1 MIIKNGLKTYQ
12 IGDKLKIDILLS
24 GDIYKIHFEE
34 QMINQLK
41 GNLID
46 GMVSNIYLRNFNTK
60 ERVPLLG
67 LKGSNVKTTLLDNQ
81 ILYEGSV
88 LGVSYE
94 VLLSVKDFTYIYQ
107 VSLEGN
113 GDYELYF
120 TQDIGLNHEGA
131 ILNNEAYN
139 AQYIDHRIFETKDGY
154 ITLSRQNQGK
164 NDLLQ
169 IGSNCSISSYSTD
182 MLQFYGLS
190 FKESREI
197 VGLKEAELENK
208 NLQYEMPLIALKTK
222 PFTLGKKVISFYGLY
237 VPNHEE
243 ILKEPLKVEIDYVN
257 KNKKIK
263 ELKFIKPLIGEVL
276 NGLSVR
282 HPSRNRSFVEY
293 NEDKKVIAFFDENKH
308 IVKKEKELLTERTH
322 GHLMISGDI
331 LNAGITMAS
340 TNFMNGIFASRIVIG
355 NTNFHR
361 LNGDLRNQLNL
372 QTISG
377 LRAYLKLNNKWHLL
391 NVPSYYEMTASKT
404 SWVYVIDNDEI
415 KIDYQVA
422 LNKCAQRL
430 TFKSKNNLT
439 YDVIFTNQLIL
450 GDNEYKNEI
459 NLNIKDEEV
468 IVKFYNNRLVND
480 NYPNLKYKISSKD
493 VKYTND
499 SIFFKEEKGHGLLI
513 MEYKAKSEIIID
525 ILGTIDEFET
535 NKIDYK
541 EEFNKYE
548 NFIKTL
554 INLEVKSDLEIAS
567 KFNKTLYWYTHNAL
581 VHYSSPHGL
590 EQTGGAAWGTRDILQ
605 GPFELFLAYKRY
617 DIARNILLKVYSR
630 QFLETYDWPQWFMFD
645 KYYYIQAHDSH
656 GDIIVWPLKA
666 LADYLTITSDYSILK
681 EEVTYFSIMENR
693 FIKGDTVISHVKNQI
708 TAIINSSI
716 KNTSLPKYGGGD
728 WNDTLQPKDSFLT
741 EKMVSSWTISLIYE
755 ALHSFSKNIRKSD
768 VKLYNLVND
777 FSIKLKEDYYK
788 YIMIDSKPAGF
799 IVFDNEKPTPLL
811 HPNDRKTGIKYRLLS
826 YQQPIISELISK
838 EEALN
843 NHTLMLKHLKF
854 PDGMR
859 LMDKPVTYKGGLKTY
874 FQRAETAS
882 NFGREVGIL
891 YVHAHIRHIEAL
903 AKLGFH
909 KEMKE
914 ELEEINPIGINSVV
928 KISNIR
934 QSNVYFSS
942 SDANFYDRYLAK
954 EQFHLL
960 KEEKIKVKS
969 GWRLYSSG
977 PGIYINQLISN
988 YLGIKQIDNKLYLD
1002 PVHKLDKLE
1011 VKCIYKNKEIIVKY
1025 FMNDNKDYLLINN
1038 SKIDILRE
1046 KEYYRKGGYLI
1057 NNDLLKDKNII
1068 EIHYKK

>member
-12 IGDKLKIDILLS
+12 IGNELKIDILPS
-24 GDIYKIHFEE
+24 GDVFKIFYGE

-60 ERVPLLG
+60 EAVPLLG
-67 LKGSNVKTTLLDNQ
+67 LKSSNVKTTLLENQ
-81 ILYEGSV
+81 ILYEGFV
-88 LGVSYE
+88 LGVRYE
-94 VLLSVKDFTYIYQ
+94 VLLSVKDFMFIYQ
-107 VSLEGN
+107 VSLDGN
-113 GDYELYF
+113 GEYELYF

-169 IGSNCSISSYSTD
+169 IGSNYSINSYSTD

-197 VGLKEAELENK
+197 VGLKESMLENK
-208 NLQYEMPLIALKTK
+208 NLQYEMPLIALQTK
-222 PFTLGKKVISFYGLY
+222 PFMLEKKVISFYGLY
-237 VPNHEE
+237 IPNHEE
-243 ILKEPLKVEIDYVN
+243 ILKEPFKVEIDYIN
-257 KNKKIK
+257 KNKEIK
-263 ELKFIKPLIGEVL
+263 ELKFKKPLIGKVL

-282 HPSRNRSFVEY
+282 HPSKNRSFIEY
-293 NEDKKVIAFFDENKH
+293 SEDKKVIAFFDDNKH

-331 LNAGITMAS
+331 LNAGTTMAS
-340 TNFMNGIFASRIVIG
+340 TNFMNGVFSSRIVIG

-377 LRAYLKLNNKWHLL
+377 LRAYLKLDNKWHLL
-391 NVPSYYEMTASKT
+391 NVPSYYEITASKT
-404 SWVYVIDNDEI
+404 SWVYVFDNDEI

-422 LNKCAQRL
+422 LDKHAQRL
-430 TFKSKNNLT
+430 SFKSKNNLK
-439 YDVIFTNQLIL
+439 YDLIFTNQLTL
-450 GDNEYKNEI
+450 GDNEYKQEL
-459 NLNIKDEEV
+459 NLDIKDEEV
-468 IVKFYNNRLVND
+468 IIKFHNNGLVND
-480 NYPNLKYKISSKD
+480 NYPNLKYKISSKN
-493 VKYTND
+493 VNYTND
-499 SIFFKEEKGHGLLI
+499 SIFFKEEMGHGLLV
-513 MEYKAKSEIIID
+513 MEYQSQSEILID
-525 ILGTIDEFET
+525 ILGTLDEFT
-535 NKIDYK
+535 NEKINFD
-541 EEFNKYE
+541 EEFIKYE
-548 NFIKTL
+548 NFIKSL
-554 INLEVKSDLEIAS
+554 INLEVKSDLEIVS
-567 KFNKTLYWYTHNAL
+567 KFVKTLYWYTHNAL

-630 QFLETYDWPQWFMFD
+630 AFIETYDWPQWFMYD
-645 KYYYIQAHDSH
+645 KYAFIQAHDSH

-666 LADYLTITSDYSILK
+666 LADYLTITSDYSILE
-681 EEVTYFSIMENR
+681 EEVTYFSIKENR
-693 FIKGDTVISHVKNQI
+693 FIKGDTLINHVKNQI
-708 TAIINSSI
+708 GAIINSSI

-755 ALHSFSKNIRKSD
+755 AFNNFSKNIKKVD
-768 VKLYNLVND
+768 PNLYKLIHD
-777 FSIKLKEDYYK
+777 FLIKLKEDYYK
-788 YIMIDSKPAGF
+788 YIMIDNKPAGF

-811 HPNDRKTGIKYRLLS
+811 HPKDKKTGIKYRLLS
-826 YQQPIISELISK
+826 YQQPIISELITK
-838 EEALN
+838 EKALN
-843 NHTLMLKHLKF
+843 NHEIMLKHLKF

-903 AKLGFH
+903 AKLGLH
-909 KEMKE
+909 QEMKE

-954 EQFHLL
+954 DNFHLL
-960 KEEKIKVKS
+960 KEEKVKVKS

-977 PGIYINQLISN
+977 PGIYINQLVSN
-988 YLGIKQIDNKLYLD
+988 YLGIKQLNNKLYLD
-1002 PVHKLDKLE
+1002 PVHRLDKLE
-1011 VKCIYKNKEIIVKY
+1011 VKFIYKNKEIIIKY
-1025 FMNDNKDYLLINN
+1025 FMNDNKDALLINGT
-1038 SKIDILRE
+1038 KMDILRE
-1046 KEYYRKGGYLI
+1046 KEFYRRGGYLI
-1057 NNDLLKDKNII
+1057 SNDLLKDKNII
-1068 EIHYKK
+1068 EIHYK

>member
-12 IGDKLKIDILLS
+12 IGDVLKIDILPS
-24 GDIYKIHFEE
+24 GDIYKIHFGE

-46 GMVSNIYLRNFNTK
+46 GMVSNIYLRKFNTK
-60 ERVPLLG
+60 ESVPLLG
-67 LKGSNVKTTLLDNQ
+67 LKSSNVKTTLLDNQ
-81 ILYEGSV
+81 VLYEGFV
-88 LGVSYE
+88 LGVRYE
-94 VLLSVKDFTYIYQ
+94 VLLSVKETTFVYQ
-107 VSLEGN
+107 VSLEGS
-113 GDYELYF
+113 GEYELYF

-139 AQYIDHRIFETKDGY
+139 AQYIDHRIFKTEDSY

-169 IGSNCSISSYSTD
+169 IGSNYSISSYSTD
-182 MLQFYGLS
+182 MLQFYGMT
-190 FKESREI
+190 FKENREI
-197 VGLKEAELENK
+197 AGLKDAELENK
-208 NLQYEMPLIALKTK
+208 NLQYEMPLIVLKTK
-222 PFTLGKKVISFYGLY
+222 PFTLGKKIISFYGLY
-237 VPNHEE
+237 VHNHEE
-243 ILKEPLKVEIDYVN
+243 ILKEPFKIEIGVIK

-263 ELKFIKPLIGEVL
+263 ELNFTKPSIGKAL
-276 NGLSVR
+276 NGLSAI
-282 HPSRNRSFVEY
+282 HPSKNRSFIEY
-293 NEDKKVIAFFDENKH
+293 CNNKVIAFFDDNKH

-331 LNAGITMAS
+331 LNAGVTMAS
-340 TNFMNGIFASRIVIG
+340 TNFINGIFASRIVVG

-377 LRAYLKLNNKWHLL
+377 LRAYLKFDNKWHLL
-391 NVPSYYEMTASKT
+391 NVPSYYEMNASKT
-404 SWVYVIDNDEI
+404 SWVYVLNNDEI
-415 KIDYQVA
+415 KIDYYVA
-422 LNKCAQRL
+422 LDKCAQQL
-430 TFKSKNNLT
+430 SFKSKNKIK
-439 YDVIFTNQLIL
+439 YDIIFTNQLTL
-450 GDNEYKNEI
+450 GDSEYKQKI
-459 NLNIKDEEV
+459 NLEVKDEEV
-468 IVKFYNNRLVND
+468 VIKFHDNGLVND
-480 NYPNLKYKISSKD
+480 NYPNLKYKISSND
-493 VKYTND
+493 VNYTND
-499 SIFFKEEKGHGLLI
+499 SIFFKKEIGHGLLV
-513 MEYKAKSEIIID
+513 MEYKEKSEVVIN
-525 ILGTIDEFET
+525 ILGTLNEFPT
-535 NKIDYK
+535 KKINFDQ
-541 EEFNKYE
+541 EFIKYE
-548 NFIKTL
+548 KFIKDL
-554 INLEVKSDLEIAS
+554 INLEVKSDLEISS

-605 GPFELFLAYKRY
+605 GPFELFLAYKKY
-617 DIARNILLKVYSR
+617 DIARSILLKVYSR
-630 QFLETYDWPQWFMFD
+630 QFIETYDWPQWFMYD

-666 LADYLTITSDYSILK
+666 LADYLTITNDYSILK
-681 EEVTYFSIMENR
+681 EEATYFSIKENR
-693 FIKGDTVISHVKNQI
+693 FIKGDNIINHVKNQI
-708 TAIINSSI
+708 NVIINSSI

-755 ALHSFSKNIRKSD
+755 AFNNFSKNISKFD
-768 VKLYNLVND
+768 VELHDLINSFLTG
-777 FSIKLKEDYYK
+777 LKNDYYK
-788 YIMIDSKPAGF
+788 YIVVDTKPAGF
-799 IVFDNEKPTPLL
+799 IIFDNAKPTPLL
-811 HPNDRKTGIKYRLLS
+811 HPKDKKTGIKYRLLS
-826 YQQPIISELISK
+826 YQQPIISELITK
-838 EEALN
+838 EEALK
-843 NHTLMLKHLKF
+843 NHEIMLKHLRF

-859 LMDKPVTYKGGLKTY
+859 LMDVPVTYKGGLKTY

-903 AKLGFH
+903 AKLGFC
-909 KEMKE
+909 KEIKE
-914 ELEEINPIGINSVV
+914 ELEQINPIGINNVV

-954 EQFHLL
+954 ESFNVL

-988 YLGIKQIDNKLYLD
+988 YLGIKQKNSKLYLD

-1011 VKCIYKNKEIIVKY
+1011 VKFNYNNKEIIIKY
-1025 FMNDNKDYLLINN
+1025 FMNDNSDYLLINGN
-1038 SKIDILRE
+1038 KINTKR
-1046 KEYYRKGGYLI
+1046 KNEYYRRGGYSI
-1057 NNDLLKDKNII
+1057 KNDLLKDKNII
-1068 EIHYKK
+1068 EIHYKS